1 MRTLWFFQTYAMQFK
16 TLEIIKCMCM
26 YVTIRVKQ
34 YYFKLKEKTQITER
48 YLNDITDIV
57 IMLCLY
63 HFMLLGRK
71 KGKVRK

>member
-1 MRTLWFFQTYAMQFK
+1 MQFK
-16 TLEIIKCMCM
+16 ALEIIKCMCM

-57 IMLCLY
+57 IMLLITFY
-63 HFMLLGRK
+63 VMFISFHVTWKKERK
-71 KGKVRK
+71 SKKIIA